1 MKVFSIGNS
10 TKAVPLDGITS
21 WADWGLPWQTPSTSQ
36 RKPWELLPF
45 VGYLYRAVDLR
56 ANAVASVPW
65 SIYPATGD
73 TPLWDSAEP
82 IPPQNLVPFV
92 TMPDL
97 LYRTEAALCIGARA
111 YWFKERNRV
120 RLTGLRWLDPFTME
134 PVWTPR
140 GLAGFKR
147 HVNGNTQTL
156 LPEDVAY
163 LWLGGLS
170 ETEPRPA
177 PAQAAASAANVIYN
191 TAQFAKAYFE
201 RGAVRAGLLTV
212 EGQPLPTERER
223 LKNWWSRFMS
233 GIGNAFNAEVVSAAV
248 QYVPVGEG
256 LAELGNQA
264 LIAEQREDIATALG
278 VPHSLVM
285 SNAANYATARQDA
298 QSFYETTVV
307 PQTQLIERQLNA
319 QVFGPAG
326 LRLKFRP
333 QALDVFQQDENE
345 RATAFA
351 QYVGAGLKPSI
362 VAQML
367 GLDLPEGVTYEDLD
381 PDPAPA
387 PVVVTQPPPPPTN
400 QPDDAEDDTPDS
412 RAGERDA
419 EVRRFLRWAKKRHDP
434 DVSEFKS
441 AILSDAEKGALL
453 GEMRT
458 TFRLDWSAYP

>member
-1 MKVFSIGNS
+1 MKIFTIGNS

-21 WADWGLPWQTPSTSQ
+21 WADWGLPWQGTSQAQ

-56 ANAVASVPW
+56 ANALASVPW
-65 SIYPATGD
+65 SVYPATGAA
-73 TPLWDSAEP
+73 PLWDSEEP
-82 IPPQNLVPFV
+82 IPPPALMPFV
-92 TMPDL
+92 AMPDL

-134 PVWTPR
+134 PVWTPQ
-140 GLAGFKR
+140 GLTGFKR
-147 HVNGNTQTL
+147 FVNNNTQDL

-163 LWLGGLS
+163 IWLGGLS

-223 LKNWWSRFMS
+223 LKTWWSRFMS

-264 LIAEQREDIATALG
+264 LTAEQREDIATALG

-298 QSFYETTVV
+298 QAFYETTVV
-307 PQTQLIERQLNA
+307 PQAQLIERQLNA

-345 RATAFA
+345 RAAAFA

-367 GLDLPEGVTYEDLD
+367 GLELPEGVTYEDLD
-381 PDPAPA
+381 PEPAPP
-387 PVVVTQPPPPPTN
+387 PVVVTQPPPLTATN
-400 QPDDAEDDTPDS
+400 QPDAQQGDTPVS
-412 RAGERDA
+412 GGVAQEQA
-419 EVRRFLRWAKKRHDP
+419 RFLRWAKKRHDP

-441 AILSDAEKGALL
+441 EILSDAEKEALL
-453 GEMRT
+453 GDMRAR
-458 TFRLDWSAYP
+458 FRLDWSAYP

>member
-1 MKVFSIGNS
+1 MKIFTIGNS

-21 WADWGLPWQTPSTSQ
+21 WADWGLPWQGTAQSQ

-56 ANAVASVPW
+56 ANALASVPW
-65 SIYPATGD
+65 SVYPATGD
-73 TPLWDSAEP
+73 APLWDSEEP
-82 IPPQNLVPFV
+82 IPPPALMPFV
-92 TMPDL
+92 AMPDL

-134 PVWTPR
+134 PVWTPQ
-140 GLAGFKR
+140 GLTGFKR
-147 HVNGNTQTL
+147 FVNNNTQDL

-163 LWLGGLS
+163 IWLGGLS

-223 LKNWWSRFMS
+223 LKTWWSRFMS

-264 LIAEQREDIATALG
+264 LTAEQREDIATALG

-298 QSFYETTVV
+298 QAFYETTVV
-307 PQTQLIERQLNA
+307 PQAQLIERQLNA

-345 RATAFA
+345 RAAAFA

-367 GLDLPEGVTYEDLD
+367 GLELPEGVAFEDLD
-381 PDPAPA
+381 PEPAPP
-387 PVVVTQPPPPPTN
+387 PVVVTQPPPLTATN
-400 QPDDAEDDTPDS
+400 QPDAQQGDTPVS
-412 RAGERDA
+412 GGVAQEQA
-419 EVRRFLRWAKKRHDP
+419 RFLRWAKKRHAP

-441 AILSDAEKGALL
+441 DLLSDAEKEALL
-453 GEMRT
+453 GDMRAR
-458 TFRLDWSAYP
+458 FRLDWSAYP